1 MKRRPGVRPIRKPV
15 AHDADQLS
23 GAGAAYA
30 GEYGRFVGEGL
41 VEGVGSPDKR
51 GPFFLAVAQCGG
63 CCHHWPTVL
72 NESGEGIYG

>member
-30 GEYGRFVGEGL
+30 GEYGRFVGEGR
-41 VEGVGSPDKR
+41 VGA
-51 GPFFLAVAQCGG
+51 AVR
-63 CCHHWPTVL
+63 PI
-72 NESGEGIYG
+72 NEDRSS